1 MEEKILVTGCAG
13 FIGFHVCKQLL
24 NKGLFVEGLDNL
36 NDYYDVSL
44 KKARLKELEKFS
56 KNDGKGQ
63 FFFVKADLKDEDTL
77 KNISKENIPKKVIHL
92 AAQAGIRHSI
102 ENPNAYINSNLVG
115 FANILEFCKDN
126 KVEHLIYASS
136 SSIYGGNKKI
146 PFSEK
151 DFVDYPVS
159 LYAATKKSNELMAH
173 SYSHLFKLPSTG
185 IRLFTVYGPWGRPD
199 MAPMIFTKSILSA
212 QPIKIFN
219 NGDMYRDFT
228 YVDDVSEAIL
238 KLLFIPP
245 KYLNDNKNLNSSE
258 LPELT
263 PHRII
268 NIGSSNPIN
277 ILEFVEILEHELNIK
292 AIRVLEQMQLGDV
305 KKTYADTSYI
315 KDLINFKPHTP
326 LENGIREFVKWY
338 KDFYKFL

>member
-1 MEEKILVTGCAG
+1 MDEKILVTGCAG

-24 NKGLFVEGLDNL
+24 NKGLFVIGLDNI
-36 NDYYDVSL
+36 NDYYDVLL
-44 KKARLKELEKFS
+44 KKARLKELDKFS
-56 KNDGKGQ
+56 KNKSNGEFLFIKG
-63 FFFVKADLKDEDTL
+63 DLTDENSL
-77 KNISKENIPKKVIHL
+77 KNISKLYLPKKVIHL
-92 AAQAGIRHSI
+92 AAQAGVRYSI
-102 ENPNAYINSNLVG
+102 KNPSSYINSNLVG
-115 FANILEFCKDN
+115 FSNILEFCKDN
-126 KVEHLIYASS
+126 QVKHLIYASS
-136 SSIYGGNKKI
+136 SSIYGGNRKV

-199 MAPMIFTKSILSA
+199 MAPMIFTKSILSSK
-212 QPIKIFN
+212 PIKIFN

-228 YVDDVSEAIL
+228 YIDDVSEAIL
-238 KLLFIPP
+238 KLLYLPP
-245 KYLNDNKNLNSSE
+245 KYLNDNINLNSSE

-268 NIGSSNPIN
+268 NIGSGNPIN
-277 ILEFVEILEHELNIK
+277 LLDFIEIIENEINIK
-292 AIRVLEQMQLGDV
+292 AIRVFEKMQLGDV

-315 KDLINFKPHTP
+315 KDLINFKPNTS
-326 LENGIREFVKWY
+326 LENGIQKFVKWY
-338 KDFYKFL
+338 KNFYKSF

>member
-1 MEEKILVTGCAG
+1 MEEKILLTGCAG

-24 NKGLFVEGLDNL
+24 NKGFFVIGLDNL
-36 NDYYDVSL
+36 NDYYDVLL

-56 KNDGKGQ
+56 KKNSKGE
-63 FFFVKADLKDEDTL
+63 FLFIKADLKNENTL
-77 KNISKENIPKKVIHL
+77 KNISKIHLPKKVIHL
-92 AAQAGIRHSI
+92 AAQAGVRHSI
-102 ENPNAYINSNLVG
+102 KNPSAYINSNLVG
-115 FANILEFCKDN
+115 FGNVLEFCKN
-126 KVEHLIYASS
+126 NQVEHLIYASS

-173 SYSHLFKLPSTG
+173 SYSHLFKIPSTG

-212 QPIKIFN
+212 KPIRIFN
-219 NGDMYRDFT
+219 NGNMYRDFT

-238 KLLFIPP
+238 KLLYIPP
-245 KYLNDNKNLNSSE
+245 KYLNDDKKLNSSE
-258 LPELT
+258 LPEST

-268 NIGSSNPIN
+268 NIGSNNPIN
-277 ILEFVEILEHELNIK
+277 LLDFIEVLEHEINIK
-292 AIRVLEQMQLGDV
+292 AIRVFEKMQLGDV
-305 KKTYADTSYI
+305 QKTYADTSYI
-315 KDLINFKPHTP
+315 KDLINFKPDTT
-326 LENGIREFVKWY
+326 LESGIREFVKWY
-338 KDFYKFL
+338 KNFYKFF

>member
-1 MEEKILVTGCAG
+1 MEEKILVTGSAG

-24 NKGLFVEGLDNL
+24 NRGFFVIGLDNL
-36 NDYYDVSL
+36 NNYYDVRL
-44 KKARLKELEKFS
+44 KKARLKELDKFS
-56 KNDGKGQ
+56 KNNSKGE
-63 FFFVKADLKDEDTL
+63 FLFVKADLKDENTL
-77 KNISKENIPKKVIHL
+77 KNISKVHLPNKVIHL
-92 AAQAGIRHSI
+92 AAQAGVRHSI
-102 ENPNAYINSNLVG
+102 ENPSEYIYTNLVG
-115 FANILEFCKDN
+115 FGNVLEFCKDN

-136 SSIYGGNKKI
+136 SSIYGGNKKT
-146 PFSEK
+146 PFSEN

-199 MAPMIFTKSILSA
+199 MAPMIFTKSIISA
-212 QPIKIFN
+212 KPIKIFN

-228 YVDDVSEAIL
+228 YVDDVCHAIL

-268 NIGSSNPIN
+268 NIGSSKPIN
-277 ILEFVEILEHELNIK
+277 LLKFIEILEQEINVK
-292 AIRVLEQMQLGDV
+292 ALRVFTKMQLGDV

-315 KDLINFKPHTP
+315 NDLINFKPKTS
-326 LENGIREFVKWY
+326 LKNGIREFIAWY
-338 KDFYKFL
+338 KNFYKDV